1 MPKSIVVVNRQINW
15 PPNFFVICF
24 YFVILLS
31 SSYAFWCFLF
41 QMLFRGICSLML
53 KLSTNSR
60 QLLPAPKKKIKR
72 TIEPL
77 HPATQHHRVPP
88 PRNHPTQLV
97 HTKTTTQH
105 RRLHGKKT
113 CMASKHEKCKMQQH
127 SENSFLEL
135 GNSTEIVKKIKH
147 CIKDFSKCCL
157 VLHFLDSVQFV
168 GGGADV
174 GRNGWLLGGRSGGAV
189 VRQRWRLWKML
200 AGRRKGKGREPHIC
214 PFIPWVYKKQICN
227 VMVRYLYLLYLNA

>member
-1 MPKSIVVVNRQINW
+1 MS
-15 PPNFFVICF
+15 
-24 YFVILLS
+24 
-31 SSYAFWCFLF
+31 FWCFLF

-127 SENSFLEL
+127 SENSFQEL
-135 GNSTEIVKKIKH
+135 GNSTEIVKKNQT
-147 CIKDFSKCCL
+147 
-157 VLHFLDSVQFV
+157 LHKGLF
-168 GGGADV
+168 
-174 GRNGWLLGGRSGGAV
+174 
-189 VRQRWRLWKML
+189 KML
-200 AGRRKGKGREPHIC
+200 SRFTLPGLRVVCGWRCRRWTQ
-214 PFIPWVYKKQICN
+214 WVVIGWQIWWCCG
-227 VMVRYLYLLYLNA
+227 